1 MAEKKEPRAF
11 EVVVGVRDSK
21 GNLTN
26 KRRSYATD
34 LADRLASWWYNN
46 TAIKEPKKKKTEQLP
61 TAEQAEQILNAI
73 NQPE

>member
-1 MAEKKEPRAF
+1 MKEKEESRLF
-11 EVVVGVRDSK
+11 EIVVGVRDSK

-34 LADRLASWWYNN
+34 SADRLASWWYNN
-46 TAIKEPKKKKTEQLP
+46 TAIKEKKKKAESLP
-61 TAEQAEQILNAI
+61 TAEQAEQILSTI